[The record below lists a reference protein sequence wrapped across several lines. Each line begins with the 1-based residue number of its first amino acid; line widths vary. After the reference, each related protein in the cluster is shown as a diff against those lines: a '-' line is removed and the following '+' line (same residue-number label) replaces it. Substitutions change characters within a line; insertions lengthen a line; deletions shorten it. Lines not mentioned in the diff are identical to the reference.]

1 MEKKT
6 TEKKLRKFNMM
17 MGVVHLFQGILVL
30 ILSTDFTLPIRYTY
44 LKFDTATETLVP
56 VVRTLTDVPIGPVVA
71 LFLFISAAAHLL
83 ISTVLFKKY
92 VINLRKERNPYRWY
106 EYSVSASL
114 MIVLIAMLTGIYD
127 LGTLVA
133 LFGLT
138 AAMNLCGLLME
149 KMNVQRKGADWSPFW
164 IGCLA
169 GLIPWIAIAVSL
181 LGASVVSGGQVPDFV
196 IAIYISI
203 AVFFNLFV
211 VNMVLQ
217 YKEVGKWK
225 DYLYGERMYIVLSL
239 VAKSALAWQVFA
251 GTLRP

>member
-1 MEKKT
+1 MKDKERG
-6 TEKKLRKFNMM
+6 LRRFNMV
-17 MGVVHLFQGILVL
+17 MGFVHLFQGILVL
-30 ILSTDFTLPIRYTY
+30 ILSTDFTLPIRYTF
-44 LKFDTATETLVP
+44 LKFDTTTETLIP
-56 VVRTLTDVPIGPVVA
+56 VVRTSADVPIGPLVA
-71 LFLFISAAAHLL
+71 LFLFMSAAAHFL
-83 ISTVLFKKY
+83 ISTVLYKRY
-92 VINLRKERNPYRWY
+92 VKNLRKEQNPYRWY
-106 EYSVSASL
+106 EYSLSASL

-127 LGTLVA
+127 LGTLLA

-138 AAMNLCGLLME
+138 AVMNLCGLLME
-149 KMNVQRKGADWSPFW
+149 KLNVQREGADWTPFW

-169 GLIPWIAIAVSL
+169 GLIPWLTIAVSL

-203 AVFFNLFV
+203 AVFFNLFA

-217 YKEVGKWK
+217 YKEIGKWK